1 MSTFQTLTLIGLY
14 NYDNSLFDN
23 VILPEGYDKETFI
36 NSLLLEH
43 GEKCVLYTDFDF
55 MKFSLGVVSRKWQ
68 HEFER
73 IYRALNEDYNPL
85 HNYDRHEEYTD
96 VTERTAGS
104 SVTTNQPQDATEEL
118 RVSAYN
124 SASYEPDRKSFTNAG
139 TVKSESENGENGT
152 ITHDAHLYGNIGVVT
167 SAAMALEETRLRA
180 DNNMYAVVAD
190 IFAKELLLQL
200 Y

>member
-14 NYDNSLFDN
+14 NYDKSLFDD
-23 VILPEGYDKETFI
+23 VTLPAGYDKETFI

-96 VTERTAGS
+96 VTERKAGG

-124 SASYEPDRKSFTNAG
+124 STSYEPDRKSFTNAG

-152 ITHDAHLYGNIGVVT
+152 ITHDAHLYGNIGVTT
-167 SAAMALEETRLRA
+167 SAAMAQEETRLRSQ
-180 DNNMYAVVAD
+180 NNMYAVVAD

>member
-14 NYDNSLFDN
+14 NYDKSLFDD
-23 VILPEGYDKETFI
+23 VILPVGYDKETFI

-68 HEFER
+68 HEMER

-96 VTERTAGS
+96 KTERKAGG
-104 SVTTNQPQDATEEL
+104 SVTTNQPEDATEEL

-152 ITHDAHLYGNIGVVT
+152 ITHDAHLYGNIGVTT

-180 DNNMYAVVAD
+180 ENNMYGVVAD
-190 IFAKELLLQL
+190 IFAKELLIQL

>member
-14 NYDNSLFDN
+14 NYDKSLFDN

-55 MKFSLGVVSRKWQ
+55 MKVSLGVVSRKWQ

-96 VTERTAGS
+96 KTERKAGG

-152 ITHDAHLYGNIGVVT
+152 ITHDAHLYGNIGVMT
-167 SAAMALEETRLRA
+167 SAAMALEETRLRSE
-180 DNNMYAVVAD
+180 NNMYAVVAD

>member
-14 NYDNSLFDN
+14 NYDKSLFDN
-23 VILPEGYDKETFI
+23 VILPDGYDKETFI

-96 VTERTAGS
+96 ITERTAGG
-104 SVTTNQPQDATEEL
+104 SVTTNQPEDATEEL

-152 ITHDAHLYGNIGVVT
+152 ITHDAHLYGNIGVTT
-167 SAAMALEETRLRA
+167 SAAMALEETRLRSQ
-180 DNNMYAVVAD
+180 NNMYAVVAD

>member
-96 VTERTAGS
+96 KTERKAGG

-152 ITHDAHLYGNIGVVT
+152 ITHDAHLYGNIGVTT

-180 DNNMYAVVAD
+180 ENNMYAVVAD

>member
-14 NYDNSLFDN
+14 NYDKSLFDN
-23 VILPEGYDKETFI
+23 VTLPDGYDKETFI

-73 IYRALNEDYNPL
+73 IYRALSEDYNPL

-96 VTERTAGS
+96 KTERKAGG
-104 SVTTNQPQDATEEL
+104 SVTTNQPEDATEEL

-124 SASYEPDRKSFTNAG
+124 SSVYEPDRKSFTNAG

-152 ITHDAHLYGNIGVVT
+152 ITHDAHLYGNIGVTT

-180 DNNMYAVVAD
+180 ENNMYAVVAD

>member
-14 NYDNSLFDN
+14 NYDKSLFDD
-23 VILPEGYDKETFI
+23 VTLPAGYDKETFI

-96 VTERTAGS
+96 KTERKAGG

-152 ITHDAHLYGNIGVVT
+152 ITHDAHLYGNIGVTT